1 MQSYSLRA
9 VSELI
14 GLSTDQI
21 RGYVKSGV
29 LAPQR
34 GARREFLFSFQ
45 DVVLLRTAKG
55 LLDACV
61 PARRARR
68 ALRKLKDDLAAVR
81 SLSAVRIQADG
92 EYVVVREDDRVWN
105 AESGQGH
112 FDFEVGELIGKIEAL
127 AEPGQLFADLDPNMT
142 SDEWYNLGLDLEDFS
157 PLDALHAYLQAVAL
171 DAGNADAHVNLGRI
185 QQMQGNLDAAAEH
198 YLNATQADPGHQLA
212 FYNYGTIC
220 DEQERIGEAMSAYRK
235 APDVADA
242 HYNLARLYE
251 IRGDQLAALRHFRR
265 FQAMERE
272 RR

>member
-14 GLSTDQI
+14 GLSADQI
-21 RGYVKSGV
+21 RGYVRCGV
-29 LAPQR
+29 LAPAR
-34 GARREFLFSFQ
+34 GTRREFRFSFQ

-55 LLDACV
+55 LLDARV

-68 ALRKLKDDLAAVR
+68 ALRKLKDELATVR

-92 EYVVVREDDRVWN
+92 EHVVVREDDRVWN

-112 FDFEVGELIGKIEAL
+112 FNFDASELIGKIAAL
-127 AEPGQLFADLDPNMT
+127 AEPDPLFADLGPHMT
-142 SDEWYNLGLDLEDFS
+142 SDEWYNLGLDLEDLS
-157 PLDALHAYLQAVAL
+157 PVDALYAYLKAVTL

-185 QQMQGNLDAAAEH
+185 EQMQGNLDAAGEH
-198 YLNATQADPGHQLA
+198 YLDATRADPGHQLA
-212 FYNYGTIC
+212 FYNFGTVC
-220 DEQERIGEAMSAYRK
+220 DEQERLDEAMAAYRK

-265 FQAMERE
+265 FQAMERD